1 MDQAAADIEAEFS
14 DPNVT
19 NWKRVTAD
27 DEIQHSAVGVTSV
40 PPIDWINRPTF
51 QQVVQIPAV
60 DHYKCYKAVGT
71 VPNVL
76 VDLVD
81 QFGTS
86 RSLIVKPDSL
96 CNAVDKNGEGVGD
109 PTAHLECY
117 VISQA
122 GGAPRRPAVIS
133 NQFGSETS
141 LVGSPRRLCVPAE
154 RNGVASSRNLD
165 RYKRYRGA

>member
-1 MDQAAADIEAEFS
+1 M
-14 DPNVT
+14 
-19 NWKRVTAD
+19 
-27 DEIQHSAVGVTSV
+27 
-40 PPIDWINRPTF
+40 
-51 QQVVQIPAV
+51 PAV
-60 DHYKCYKAVGT
+60 DHFKCYKAVGT
-71 VPNVL
+71 GGFARHL
-76 VDLVD
+76 VTLVD

-86 RSLIVKPDSL
+86 LSVVIKPDTL
-96 CNAVDKNGEGVGD
+96 CNAVDKNGEGIGD

-154 RNGVASSRNLD
+154 RNGVASSLNLD
-165 RYKRYRGA
+165 HFKFYRAGRAMPTLLRRAVTHVDDYELNAPCVLTTDLLFE